1 MRVWKLYDLN
11 IAKKCNFS
19 SSLKEM
25 NAFFSAHKMTY
36 RLPAFH
42 MKMYG
47 LILNRVEREPEKSS
61 VDNVV
66 ASLASRDDKTR
77 EKLCARYPHFSAYYE
92 EGEGEWKNYTGELSE
107 GVGARLERKRG
118 ITAAR

>member
-1 MRVWKLYDLN
+1 
-11 IAKKCNFS
+11 
-19 SSLKEM
+19 
-25 NAFFSAHKMTY
+25 
-36 RLPAFH
+36 

-107 GVGARLERKRG
+107 GVGAPFGKKRG

>member
-47 LILNRVEREPEKSS
+47 
-61 VDNVV
+61 
-66 ASLASRDDKTR
+66 
-77 EKLCARYPHFSAYYE
+77 
-92 EGEGEWKNYTGELSE
+92 
-107 GVGARLERKRG
+107 
-118 ITAAR
+118 